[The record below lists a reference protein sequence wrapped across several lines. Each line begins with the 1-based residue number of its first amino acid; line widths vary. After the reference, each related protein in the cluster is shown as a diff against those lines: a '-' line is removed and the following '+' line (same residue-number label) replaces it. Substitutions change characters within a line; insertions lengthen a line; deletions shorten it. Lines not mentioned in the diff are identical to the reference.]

1 MTTPRDHG
9 GDMGLAINSFGGI
22 EADWIDLSTG
32 INRAPYPIDNV
43 DNNSWRSLP
52 RSDAHARLLDAA
64 RIEYDT
70 DWALVALPGAQAA
83 IQLLPHLR
91 IRGAA
96 RILAPTY
103 NEFEAALTNVGWHV
117 DQVPDVAG
125 LTGANL
131 AVVVNPNNPTGTVF
145 TPEMLSDIA
154 RSVDLLVVD
163 ESFADATPE
172 RSLLSHPTP
181 QNVIVLRSFGK
192 FFGLAGLRLGFAA
205 GPRDLI
211 EKMTAAA
218 GPWCVSGPA
227 LEIGARAFA
236 DTSWQAETRAR
247 LATETARIDAIAVAA
262 SWQCIGGTAL
272 FRLYETS
279 DAKAAQDTL
288 ARAQIW
294 SRIFPYSDSWIR
306 LGLPG
311 NSSEWQRLEA
321 ALT

>member
-1 MTTPRDHG
+1 MTQIWP
-9 GDMGLAINSFGGI
+9 
-22 EADWIDLSTG
+22 
-32 INRAPYPIDNV
+32 
-43 DNNSWRSLP
+43 
-52 RSDAHARLLDAA
+52 
-64 RIEYDT
+64 
-70 DWALVALPGAQAA
+70 LVALPGAQAA

-192 FFGLAGLRLGFAA
+192 FFWPCRSSPRLCGWPARSHRKNDRGRWSVVRLWTSVGNWRTGVRGHKLAGRN
-205 GPRDLI
+205 PR
-211 EKMTAAA
+211 
-218 GPWCVSGPA
+218 PPRHRNRPPRRHC
-227 LEIGARAFA
+227 R
-236 DTSWQAETRAR
+236 RR
-247 LATETARIDAIAVAA
+247 
-262 SWQCIGGTAL
+262 
-272 FRLYETS
+272 
-279 DAKAAQDTL
+279 
-288 ARAQIW
+288 
-294 SRIFPYSDSWIR
+294 
-306 LGLPG
+306 
-311 NSSEWQRLEA
+311 
-321 ALT
+321 